1 MNKAVSVLCK
11 CVNKVYC
18 VCKDIV
24 VPSKSVQEYPFNDRD
39 LKEWQRAEGMNQHT
53 KHKY

>member
-1 MNKAVSVLCK
+1 VNKAVSVLCK

-18 VCKDIV
+18 VCKDAI
-24 VPSKSVQEYPFNDRD
+24 VPSKGAPSYKD
-39 LKEWQRAEGMNQHT
+39 LRAWERAEGINQHT